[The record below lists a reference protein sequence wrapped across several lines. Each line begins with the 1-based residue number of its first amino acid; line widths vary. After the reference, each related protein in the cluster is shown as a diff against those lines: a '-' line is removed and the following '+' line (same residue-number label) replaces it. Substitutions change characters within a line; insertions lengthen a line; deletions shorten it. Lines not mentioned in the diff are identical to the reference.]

1 MERREALEELLQ
13 FVRIL
18 ILDDEESFGKPV
30 QMRLQ
35 QLGYPFVSFTTSN
48 DVARQELEH
57 TNILLVDYYL
67 AFSGQNGVEFTREA
81 KKKYGANID
90 VIIYSG
96 SVEKMA
102 EMALAAGATACL
114 EKPLK
119 FEYLQLWI
127 KETAKRIWLEK
138 ILNASPDEIVV
149 IDPRDEFF
157 GRLHYV
163 NKAKKDHFE
172 NGEPLEYDYCWRRF
186 ERKNEGDS
194 PCPDCISRNAK
205 TSQRTVRTYRTYV
218 TWDRKKE
225 AVDIHAAPIRDQVG
239 NIRGIIE
246 ICRDRTRRQTMEK
259 YLKYIEAEPDWSHRL
274 DLFLQGFMELGF
286 NRVRFYKRQITS
298 NEFIGVKQRG
308 MPEGFN
314 IQHYRYSIDE
324 DMATKIISDE
334 KYPTL
339 FLVKEEKGFN
349 WVKAT
354 NYQHV
359 YKVENRLVPNNR
371 VLAKIKWIEIP
382 VLADKRIIAKVSA
395 EPRDPNE
402 FISNYELEVLNDYAE
417 WAGQAL
423 LNSERQARL
432 RLNADINQLI
442 IEMNRKISR
451 IQVRA
456 QWATLAVKRVCE
468 VLDTSACSIF
478 LLEGEEENEHLARKT
493 TFLRNVAGD
502 QIKKVAFKE
511 TYTIGRHFTGSVFKT
526 GRNRIVED
534 LETVAEQQ
542 RHGGKEI
549 LNLQAYDYYSEKIGE
564 KVNNIMCVVLRQGH
578 RKVGI
583 IRTMNKR
590 RRDIFGSREFTND
603 DMDAFKA
610 LAAQI
615 SVAIETNYLLE
626 QIKNS
631 NKLKE
636 FITQEYS
643 HTLKNLLQ
651 PVVTISG
658 LLQENPNDQE
668 LWSLMRN
675 EITKMKTTINTMV
688 RLVGVGD
695 TRLKL
700 QKSMVDICDL
710 LNKSVEP
717 YKFVAADKG
726 VTITTTFSKKHIY
739 ANLDNMLIHDTVANL
754 LDNAIKYCFE
764 DTVIH
769 VSAKIRKGVLSISVS
784 DVGSIIPD
792 EDRDKVFQKFFKGM
806 DVVAKVYQLGLGL
819 TFVKVVTEAHD
830 GTVYVDPEFQ
840 EGTKMVINIPVDTNR
855 KETK

>member
-1 MERREALEELLQ
+1 MERKEALAELLQ
-13 FVRIL
+13 YVRIL
-18 ILDDEESFGKPV
+18 ILDDEKSFGKPV

-35 QLGYPFVSFTTSN
+35 QLGFPFVTFTADN
-48 DVARQELEH
+48 AVAWNELET
-57 TNILLVDYYL
+57 TNILLIDYYL
-67 AFSGQNGVEFTREA
+67 GYSGQNGIEFTREA
-81 KKKYGANID
+81 KKKYGANLD

-96 SVEKMA
+96 SVEK
-102 EMALAAGATACL
+102 LAQQAMEAGATACL

-127 KETAKRIWLEK
+127 QETAKRIWLEK
-138 ILNASPDEIVV
+138 ILNASPDEIIV
-149 IDPRDEFF
+149 IDPRDDFF

-172 NGEPLEYDYCWRRF
+172 NGRPLEYDYCWRRF
-186 ERKNEGDS
+186 ERKDMGDS
-194 PCPDCISRNAK
+194 PCLDCISRNAK
-205 TSQRTVRTYRTYV
+205 TSQRIVRSYRAYM
-218 TWDRKKE
+218 TWDGRE
-225 AVDIHAAPIRDQVG
+225 ETVDIHAAPIRDQVG

-246 ICRDRTRRQTMEK
+246 ICRDRTRRETMEK

-286 NRVRFYKRQITS
+286 SRVRFYKRQKVS

-308 MPEGFN
+308 MPDEFD
-314 IQHYRYSIDE
+314 IQQYRYSVDD
-324 DMATKIISDE
+324 DMATSIIARE

-339 FLVKEEKGFN
+339 FLVLQEEGFN

-359 YKVENRLVPNNR
+359 YKVENSLVPNNR
-371 VLAKIKWIEIP
+371 VLAKVKWIEIP
-382 VLADKRIIAKVSA
+382 VLADKEIIAKVSV

-402 FISNYELEVLNDYAE
+402 FISNYELEVLKDYAE

-423 LNSERQARL
+423 RNAEQNTRI
-432 RLNADINQLI
+432 RLNAGINQLI
-442 IEMNRKISR
+442 IQMNRKISR

-456 QWATLAVKRVCE
+456 QWAALAVKRVCE
-468 VLDTSACSIF
+468 VLDTSTCSIF
-478 LLEGEEENEHLARKT
+478 LLAGDGENEHLARKT

-502 QIKKVAFKE
+502 QIKKITFEE
-511 TYTIGRHFTGSVFKT
+511 TYSMGRHFTGSVFKT

-534 LETVAEQQ
+534 LENVAEKQ
-542 RHGGKEI
+542 RNGGKEI
-549 LNLQAYDYYSEKIGE
+549 LNLEAYDFYSDKIGE
-564 KVNNIMCVVLRQGH
+564 KVTNIMCVVLRRGN

-590 RRDIFGSREFTND
+590 RRNIFGSREFTTD
-603 DMDAFKA
+603 DMEAFKA

-615 SVAIETNYLLE
+615 SVAIETNYLLQ
-626 QIKNS
+626 QIKDS

-658 LLQENPNDQE
+658 LLQKNPNDQE
-668 LWSLMRN
+668 LWTLMRN
-675 EITKMKTTINTMV
+675 EIAKMKTTINTMV

-695 TRLKL
+695 TKLKL
-700 QKSMVDICDL
+700 QMSAVDVSNLIRE
-710 LNKSVEP
+710 SVDP

-726 VTITTTFSKKHIY
+726 VTITTTLGKKKIH
-739 ANLDNMLIHDTVANL
+739 AQLDSMLIRDTIANL

-764 DTVIH
+764 NTVIN
-769 VSAKIRKGVLSISVS
+769 VSAKIRRGVLILSVS
-784 DVGSIIPD
+784 DVGQTIPD
-792 EDRDKVFQKFFKGM
+792 EDREKVFQKFYKGA

-819 TFVKVVTEAHD
+819 TFVKVVTEAHG
-830 GTVYVDPEFQ
+830 GTVYVDPEFRD
-840 EGTKMVINIPVDTNR
+840 GTKIVMNIPLNIIE
-855 KETK
+855 KEKK